1 MDPPPTGCQSRST
14 PTNRGRMRLDCLA
27 MVPGPDIRT
36 HVREILA
43 ALGEDP
49 EREGLGRTPE
59 RVEKA
64 LRFLTQGYAQD
75 AGEVINDALFT
86 VSYDEM
92 VIIKDIDVFSMCE
105 HHLLPFF
112 GKAHVA
118 YLPDGKVMG
127 LSKVPRLV
135 DMFARRLQ
143 VQERLTV
150 DIADTIMQR
159 VKPKGVA
166 VVIEAMHFCMI
177 MRGVE
182 KQNSVAVTSC
192 MRGVFHDQAQTREE
206 FLSLIKKKHAGLG

>member
-1 MDPPPTGCQSRST
+1 VQPPRPFTAQ
-14 PTNRGRMRLDCLA
+14 
-27 MVPGPDIRT
+27 
-36 HVREILA
+36 VRRILE

-49 EREGLGRTPE
+49 RREGLRATPR
-59 RVEKA
+59 RVEQALLALTRGYRQDAESILNKA
-64 LRFLTQGYAQD
+64 LFSVD
-75 AGEVINDALFT
+75 
-86 VSYDEM
+86 YDEM
-92 VIIKDIDVFSMCE
+92 VVVKDIDLYSLCE

-118 YLPDGKVMG
+118 YLPAGKVVG

-150 DIADTIMQR
+150 QIAEAIEQAIR
-159 VKPKGVA
+159 PRGVG

-192 MRGVFHDQAQTREE
+192 MRGDFKEQLPTREE
-206 FLSLIKKKHAGLG
+206 FLALIRKKHDPLG

>member
-1 MDPPPTGCQSRST
+1 MGDS
-14 PTNRGRMRLDCLA
+14 D
-27 MVPGPDIRT
+27 DIRK
-36 HVREILA
+36 HVRAILTG
-43 ALGEDP
+43 LGEDAD
-49 EREGLGRTPE
+49 REGLEKTPE

-64 LRFLTQGYAQD
+64 LKFMTQGYSLD
-75 AGEVINDALFT
+75 AGKVINDALFK
-86 VSYDEM
+86 VDYDEM
-92 VIIKDIDVFSMCE
+92 VIIKDIDLFSMCE

-118 YLPDGKVMG
+118 YIPNGKVMG

-150 DIADTIMQR
+150 QIADTIMEK
-159 VKPKGVA
+159 VKPRGVG

-192 MRGVFHDQAQTREE
+192 MRGAFHDQKQTRDE
-206 FLSLIKKKHAGLG
+206 FLSLLKKKHTGLG

>member
-1 MDPPPTGCQSRST
+1 MRS
-14 PTNRGRMRLDCLA
+14 
-27 MVPGPDIRT
+27 
-36 HVREILA
+36 HVAAILA

-49 EREGLGRTPE
+49 KREGLEKTPE

-75 AGEVINDALFT
+75 ADKLINDALFS
-86 VSYDEM
+86 VDYDEM
-92 VIIKDIDVFSMCE
+92 VTIKEIDVFSLCE

-118 YLPDGKVMG
+118 YIPDGKVMG

-150 DIADTIMQR
+150 QIADTIMATVR
-159 VKPKGVA
+159 PKGVA

-192 MRGVFHDQAQTREE
+192 MRGVFHDQVQTREE
-206 FLSLIKKKHAGLG
+206 FLSLIKKKHSGLG

>member
-1 MDPPPTGCQSRST
+1 M
-14 PTNRGRMRLDCLA
+14 A
-27 MVPGPDIRT
+27 EPDSLSA
-36 HVREILA
+36 HVRAILA
-43 ALGEDP
+43 GLGEDP
-49 EREGLGRTPE
+49 SREGLDKTPE

-64 LRFLTQGYAQD
+64 LRFLTQGYSQD
-75 AGEVINDALFT
+75 AGKLINDALFT
-86 VSYDEM
+86 VDYDEM
-92 VIIKDIDVFSMCE
+92 VTIKDIDVFSMCE

-112 GKAHVA
+112 GRAHVA
-118 YLPDGKVMG
+118 YIPDGKVMG

-150 DIADTIMQR
+150 EIADTIMEK

-206 FLSLIKKKHAGLG
+206 FLSLIKKKYAGLGG

>member
-1 MDPPPTGCQSRST
+1 MDK
-14 PTNRGRMRLDCLA
+14 
-27 MVPGPDIRT
+27 PDDMKR
-36 HVREILA
+36 HVRALLA
-43 ALGEDP
+43 GLGEDP
-49 EREGLGRTPE
+49 DREGLVQTPE

-64 LRFLTQGYAQD
+64 LRFLTQGYHQD
-75 AGEVINDALFT
+75 PEALLNKALFT

-92 VIIKDIDVFSMCE
+92 VIITDIDVFSLCE

-118 YLPDGKVMG
+118 YLPKGKVVG

-150 DIADTIMQR
+150 QIAEAIRDK
-159 VKPKGVA
+159 VKPRGVG
-166 VVIEAMHFCMI
+166 VVIEAMHFCMM

-192 MRGVFHDQAQTREE
+192 MLGSFRDQVQTREE
-206 FLSLIKKKHAGLG
+206 FLSLIKRGKGGVH

>member
-1 MDPPPTGCQSRST
+1 MGDSH
-14 PTNRGRMRLDCLA
+14 
-27 MVPGPDIRT
+27 DIRK
-36 HVREILA
+36 HVRAILTG
-43 ALGEDP
+43 LGEDAD
-49 EREGLGRTPE
+49 REGLEKTPE

-64 LRFLTQGYAQD
+64 LKFMTQGYSQD
-75 AGEVINDALFT
+75 ATKVINDALFK
-86 VSYDEM
+86 VDYDEM
-92 VIIKDIDVFSMCE
+92 VIIKDIDLFSMCE

-118 YLPDGKVMG
+118 YIPDGRVMG

-150 DIADTIMQR
+150 QIADTIMEK
-159 VKPKGVA
+159 VKPKGVG

-192 MRGVFHDQAQTREE
+192 MRGAFHDQKQTRDE
-206 FLSLIKKKHAGLG
+206 FLSLLKKKHAGLG